1 MHQGGFEVFLM
12 VVAILLV
19 VGCNEVKLVGM
30 IDGYVVIVYLI
41 LSTIY
46 KKGNKIHTTG
56 RGSRCVSSPV
66 FFHFFSF
73 MPLKH
78 GSPSSPL

>member
-1 MHQGGFEVFLM
+1 M

-30 IDGYVVIVYLI
+30 VDGYVVIVYLI
-41 LSTIY
+41 VSTIY
-46 KKGNKIHTTG
+46 KKGNKIH
-56 RGSRCVSSPV
+56 VSSPV

-73 MPLKH
+73 MPLKR